1 MDNKPVE
8 KVRISFEIE
17 KPVADA
23 FGFLGLVGSIEL
35 FAQTLLYM
43 RIQEALKQ
51 MSGQQQVQQEE

>member
-23 FGFLGLVGSIEL
+23 FSFLGFVGSIEL
-35 FAQTLLYM
+35 FAQTLLYT
-43 RIQEALKQ
+43 RIQDLLKQ
-51 MSGQQQVQQEE
+51 MSEQKSVQQEE